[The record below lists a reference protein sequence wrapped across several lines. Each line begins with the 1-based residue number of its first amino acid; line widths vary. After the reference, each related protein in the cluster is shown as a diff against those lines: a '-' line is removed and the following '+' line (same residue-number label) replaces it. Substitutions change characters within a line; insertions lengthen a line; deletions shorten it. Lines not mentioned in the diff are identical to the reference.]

1 MDRIVLRGYFF
12 FVKMVFFVNDSN
24 KVILI
29 PEKVKNRITNVDEAA
44 ENS

>member
-44 ENS
+44 GNS